1 MGAKAPPKSYIEVM
15 QTQKA
20 SPASLE
26 AAVAARSD
34 DAVVRWRLMV
44 LLRAGYAWDEA
55 VELATETRVDLHF
68 AAELVAKGCPSDIAR
83 RILV

>member
-34 DAVVRWRLMV
+34 DAVVRWRLIV
-44 LLRAGYAWDEA
+44 LLRAGYQWDDA

-68 AAELVAKGCPSDIAR
+68 AAELLGKGCPSETAR
-83 RILV
+83 RILL

>member
-1 MGAKAPPKSYIEVM
+1 MGAEAPSKSYTEVM

-34 DAVVRWRLMV
+34 DAVVRWRLIV
-44 LLRAGYAWDEA
+44 LLRAGYVWDDA

-68 AAELVAKGCPSDIAR
+68 AAELLAKGCPSEIAR
-83 RILV
+83 QILI